1 MDFSA
6 LMLGMQKISAEKE
19 AAEAEKAKNKPFE
32 APKAMNLDTS
42 KNLAEINRQKNRE
55 QLSSRAKA
63 KKDREIERAAGY
75 YDKLR
80 KKDDLKRQEM
90 KKNRNRKHQKVKKPS
105 PHDQA

>member
-6 LMLGMQKISAEKE
+6 LMKGMQQISAERE
-19 AAEAEKAKNKPFE
+19 AEEAEKAKNKPFE
-32 APKAMNLDTS
+32 APKTVNFDVS

-63 KKDREIERAAGY
+63 KKDKEIERAAGY

-80 KKDDLKRQEM
+80 KKDDLKRQEL
-90 KKNRNRKHQKVKKPS
+90 KKNKNRRHQKVKKPS